1 MALPAHNFLS
11 HLQFFKFGEITVSK
25 HEHLM
30 LPRAF
35 PDKVTPD
42 IDFTDEA
49 VGSSFDVPVAK
60 IFSRY
65 W

>member
-1 MALPAHNFLS
+1 
-11 HLQFFKFGEITVSK
+11 
-25 HEHLM
+25 M

-42 IDFTDEA
+42 IDFADEA